1 MSVPPATIRSIDLED
16 VEALRAHVR
25 IRNAVTP
32 DSTDSLEAIRWESDT
47 YPGEVTRFLAESG
60 DGTPV
65 GTATTGRIWMHERGY
80 ERFWLGI
87 WVLPEVRGLGTGSAL
102 YRATSDA
109 ARAAG
114 KTGFQ
119 TELSEVHADGHRWF
133 ARRGFVETDRD
144 KIVRLD
150 LAGLS
155 RPDPALP
162 AGFRLTTLAEQPDL
176 LAGIHEAATEALPDV
191 PTSDEPISVGT
202 LEEFAARDIDQPDI
216 PRDAFFLALD
226 EASGTVAGYA
236 SLVFAA
242 GSTTLAHHDMTAVR
256 RAYRGR
262 GIARALK
269 EATIAWAIDHGL
281 EALQTGNDVN
291 NAPMRAINA
300 ALGYRPMPDRV
311 GLQGPLAPER

>member
-1 MSVPPATIRSIDLED
+1 MSAAIRRCGLDDVAGLE
-16 VEALRAHVR
+16 AHLRVR
-25 IRNAVTP
+25 NSVTP
-32 DSTDSLEAIRWESDT
+32 DNPDSLAAIRWESAT
-47 YPGEVTRFLAESG
+47 YPGEVTRFLAEDA
-60 DGTPV
+60 DGRPV

-80 ERFWLGI
+80 ERLWLGI
-87 WVLPEVRGLGTGSAL
+87 WVLPEARGRGTGSAL
-102 YRATSDA
+102 YAACSGA

-119 TELSEVHADGHRWF
+119 TELSEAHADGHRWL
-133 ARRGFVETDRD
+133 AERGFVETDRD

-150 LAGLS
+150 LARAL
-155 RPDPALP
+155 RPEPALP
-162 AGFRLTTLAEQPDL
+162 GGFRLVTLAERPDL
-176 LAGIHEAATEALPDV
+176 LAGVHAAAQEALPDV

-202 LEEFAARDIDQPDI
+202 LEAFAARDVNQPDI
-216 PRDAFFLALD
+216 PHDAFFLALD
-226 EASGTVAGYA
+226 EGAGVVAGYA

-300 ALGYRPMPDRV
+300 ALGYRPMPDRI

>member
-1 MSVPPATIRSIDLED
+1 MATIRSIDLAD
-16 VEALRAHVR
+16 VAGLEAHVR

-32 DSTDSLEAIRWESDT
+32 DSPDSLVAIGWESET
-47 YPGEVTRFLAESG
+47 YPGEVTRLLAEDA

-80 ERFWLGI
+80 ERLWLGI
-87 WVLPEVRGLGTGSAL
+87 WVLPEARERGLGAAL

-119 TELSEVHADGHRWF
+119 TELSGAHAEGHRWL

-150 LAGLS
+150 LAGAVS
-155 RPDPALP
+155 PEPALP
-162 AGFRLTTLAEQPDL
+162 AGFRLVTLAERPDL
-176 LAGIHEAATEALPDV
+176 LAGVHAAALEALPDV

-202 LEEFAARDIDQPDI
+202 LEAFAARDVDQPDI
-216 PRDAFFLALD
+216 PKDAFFLALD
-226 EASGTVAGYA
+226 EATGAVAGYA

-269 EATIAWAIDHGL
+269 EATIAWAMSRGL
-281 EALQTGNDVN
+281 EALQTGNDVT

-311 GLQGPLAPER
+311 GLHGPLAPER

>member
-1 MSVPPATIRSIDLED
+1 VDARAARIREISLDDVPGLE
-16 VEALRAHVR
+16 AHLK

-32 DSTDSLEAIRWESDT
+32 DSPDSIVAIRWESET
-47 YPGEVTRFLAESG
+47 YPGEATRFLAEDAG
-60 DGTPV
+60 GAPV
-65 GTATTGRIWMHERGY
+65 GTATTGRIWMHERDY

-87 WVLPEVRGLGTGSAL
+87 WVVPEARGQGVGSAL
-102 YRATSDA
+102 YAATSAA

-119 TELSEVHADGHRWF
+119 TELSEAHADGHRWF

-150 LAGLS
+150 LAGAA
-155 RPDPALP
+155 RPSPALP
-162 AGFRLTTLAEQPDL
+162 VGFRLVTLGERPDL
-176 LAGIHEAATEALPDV
+176 LPGVHAAALETLPDV

-202 LEEFAARDIDQPDI
+202 LEAFAARDVDQPDI
-216 PRDAFFLALD
+216 PKDAFFLALD
-226 EASGTVAGYA
+226 EATGAVAGYA

-269 EATIAWAIDHGL
+269 EATIAWAMDHGL
-281 EALQTGNDVN
+281 EALQTGNDIN

-300 ALGYRPMPDRV
+300 ALGYRPMPDRI
-311 GLQGPLAPER
+311 GLQGPLAQDR